1 MAEFMVR
8 YTTLHERKVEADDL
22 QAAAA
27 RAKKACDNVQGARL
41 VAVYD
46 PTIITKPDVQLA

>member
-8 YTTLHERKVEADDL
+8 YTTMHERKVDAPDL
-22 QAAAA
+22 ESAAS
-27 RAKKACDNVQGARL
+27 RAKRACDALDGARI

-46 PTIITKPDVQLA
+46 PKIITKPDAQLV